1 MSTVQI
7 FANNEGSAIETF
19 APLSIATDEFEDY
32 KHPHAARIVALADEL
47 AKLFHLG
54 RQDRLSLRVAAYA
67 HDLGELVMERDYVHR
82 AGPLSQD
89 ERLDLERHPLIG
101 EQEAAR
107 AGADR
112 GAQLIIRWHH
122 EWWNGLGYPDG
133 LCFEQIPLAA
143 RILRVADAYCSLT
156 DGRPFRAAYTP
167 EKARWHLV
175 EWAGLEFDP
184 HVVQALLTLG
194 PLKELESPSATFAE
208 EADDASIE
216 SPGETMPERPD
227 ENSAPATDT
236 ESTFI

>member
-1 MSTVQI
+1 MSSVQI

-19 APLSIATDEFEDY
+19 APLSLATDEFEDY
-32 KHPHAARIVALADEL
+32 KHPHAARIVTVADEL

-67 HDLGELVMERDYVHR
+67 HDLGELVMERDYIQR

-89 ERLDLERHPLIG
+89 ERLDLERHPIIG

-122 EWWNGLGYPDG
+122 EWWNGWGYPDG
-133 LCFEQIPLAA
+133 LSFEQIPLAA

-156 DGRPFRAAYTP
+156 DLRPFRAAYAE
-167 EKARWHLV
+167 EKARRHLI

-184 HVVQALLTLG
+184 HIVQAFLTLG
-194 PLKELESPSATFAE
+194 PMKELEAPGRKSGPSSE
-208 EADDASIE
+208 DGSEDAAS
-216 SPGETMPERPD
+216 ERPD
-227 ENSAPATDT
+227 EHPAQTTET

>member
-32 KHPHAARIVALADEL
+32 KHPHAARIVAVADEL

-67 HDLGELVMERDYVHR
+67 HDLGELVMERDYIRR
-82 AGPLSQD
+82 AGSLSQD
-89 ERLDLERHPLIG
+89 ERLDLARHPLIG

-122 EWWNGLGYPDG
+122 EWWIGTGYPDG
-133 LCFEQIPLAA
+133 LSFESIPL
-143 RILRVADAYCSLT
+143 
-156 DGRPFRAAYTP
+156 
-167 EKARWHLV
+167 
-175 EWAGLEFDP
+175 
-184 HVVQALLTLG
+184 
-194 PLKELESPSATFAE
+194 
-208 EADDASIE
+208 
-216 SPGETMPERPD
+216 
-227 ENSAPATDT
+227 
-236 ESTFI
+236 